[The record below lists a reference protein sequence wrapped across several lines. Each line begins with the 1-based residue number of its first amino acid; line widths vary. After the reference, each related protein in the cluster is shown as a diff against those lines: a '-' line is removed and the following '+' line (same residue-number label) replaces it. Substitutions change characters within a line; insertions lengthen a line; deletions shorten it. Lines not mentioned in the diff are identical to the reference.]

1 MLDFIQIRK
10 KMTPVNFFLNIKFI
24 NFNNI
29 LTGELFF
36 FKAYLKKKFVLKF
49 FNKNSVKLHSFLKQ
63 ITANDLIR
71 VLFSIWLSLI

>member
-36 FKAYLKKKFVLKF
+36 FKAYLKKFCFKIFQQKF
-49 FNKNSVKLHSFLKQ
+49 S
-63 ITANDLIR
+63 
-71 VLFSIWLSLI
+71 